1 MATTTTIKLTE
12 EQIET
17 LSKNLRIEKEKVPH
31 ELSIVAIAPE
41 AGESIGIP
49 EIQQSHF
56 SPALIVT

>member
-1 MATTTTIKLTE
+1 MATTTTIALTE

-17 LSKNLRIEKEKVPH
+17 LSKNLRIEKEKVPR

-41 AGESIGIP
+41 AGASIGIP
-49 EIQQSHF
+49 EGEHSRF